1 MRFAHFRLVG
11 PIIAGLTLLVAGMAT
26 FAFFGISRIDTEA
39 RQSQETMVS
48 HNVALWISDI
58 EFSLTSW
65 TIWDEAI
72 DKIDNTFDFEW
83 TDRNIGASLIGTSR
97 TRFTAVLDHAD
108 KTIYS
113 RTADEVKDREFFKR
127 GTDAIVQ
134 ESASLVAQVRA
145 REAEAR
151 RNPKPGIP
159 DQIATSRIDVLGQDA
174 VLLSAVLFQPDFS
187 TFKPK
192 HDLSPILITAMP
204 IAGSLPGF
212 FGTRFMLDDAR
223 IGTETSVDPD
233 RARVEVAVGLA
244 GETEV
249 LSWRPPQPAT
259 DALYRS
265 LPLIV
270 TVAVILLAGAI
281 FLLRMSQTTA
291 GALVAKERQMRHA
304 ATHDF
309 LTGLSNRALLL
320 EEYDGLAA
328 KGPLAVVCLD
338 LDGFKAVNDT
348 HGHAMGDALLKVVA
362 ERLQQSTRGDDRL
375 FRLGGDEFAILM
387 PGLGAPEAAAACQR
401 LSVALAL
408 PVELACGPVTIGASF
423 GIRLVDDG
431 RTSCDAA
438 LGAAD
443 GALYDAKAERYASAL
458 QAASPRRGGRP
469 DTPPQS
475 AVA

>member
-11 PIIAGLTLLVAGMAT
+11 PIIAGLALLIAGMAT
-26 FAFFGISRIDTEA
+26 FAFFGISRIDAEA

-72 DKIDNTFDFEW
+72 DKIDNKFDFEW

-127 GTDAIVQ
+127 GPEAIVK
-134 ESASLVAQVRA
+134 EAASLVADVRR
-145 REAEAR
+145 READAHKA
-151 RNPKPGIP
+151 PKAGIP
-159 DQIATSRIDVLGQDA
+159 DQIAASRIDVLGQDA
-174 VLLSAVLFQPDFS
+174 VLLSVVLFQPDFS
-187 TFKPK
+187 TFRPK
-192 HDLSPILITAMP
+192 GERSPILITAMP

-212 FGTRFMLDDAR
+212 FGTRFMLNDAR
-223 IGTETSVDPD
+223 ISTASSVEPD
-233 RARVEVAVGLA
+233 RARVEVAVGLE
-244 GETEV
+244 GEAEV

-265 LPLIV
+265 LPLII

-281 FLLRMSQTTA
+281 FLIRMSQTTA
-291 GALVAKERQMRHA
+291 RALVAKERQMRHA

-309 LTGLSNRALLL
+309 LTGLSNRALLM
-320 EEYDGLAA
+320 EEYDGLAG
-328 KGPLAVVCLD
+328 KGELAVVCLD

-362 ERLQQSTRGDDRL
+362 ERLQQNTRAEDRL
-375 FRLGGDEFAILM
+375 FRLGGDEFTILM
-387 PGLGAPEAAAACQR
+387 PGIGATEAAAACQR
-401 LSVALAL
+401 LATALS
-408 PVELACGPVTIGASF
+408 EPVTLGCGIVAVGASF

-431 RTSCDAA
+431 KTSCDAA

-443 GALYDAKAERYASAL
+443 GALYHAKAQRYATSM
-458 QAASPRRGGRP
+458 QGDHTRRGGKQ
-469 DTPPQS
+469 DTHPKA

>member
-26 FAFFGISRIDTEA
+26 FAFFGISRIDAEA
-39 RQSQETMVS
+39 RRSQETMVS
-48 HNVALWISDI
+48 HNVALWTSDI
-58 EFSLTSW
+58 EFSLTAW

-72 DKIDNTFDFEW
+72 EKLDNSFDLEW

-97 TRFTAVLDHAD
+97 TRFTAVLDHDD

-113 RTADEVKDREFFKR
+113 RTADEVRKSEFFKR
-127 GTDAIVQ
+127 GADAIVR

-145 REAEAR
+145 REAEAHK
-151 RNPKPGIP
+151 NPKPGIP
-159 DQIATSRIDVLGQDA
+159 DQIAASRIDVLGQDA

-187 TFKPK
+187 TYKPK
-192 HDLSPILITAMP
+192 HDRAPVLITAMP

-212 FGTRFMLDDAR
+212 FGTRFMLNDAR
-223 IGTETSVDPD
+223 IGTASSVTPD

-265 LPLIV
+265 LPLLV
-270 TVAVILLAGAI
+270 TVAVILLAGAV

-291 GALVAKERQMRHA
+291 RALVAKERQMRHA

-309 LTGLSNRALLL
+309 LTGLSNRALLID
-320 EEYDGLAA
+320 EYDALAA
-328 KGPLAVVCLD
+328 KGPLSVVCLD
-338 LDGFKAVNDT
+338 LDGFKAINDT

-362 ERLQQSTRGDDRL
+362 ERLQQTTRSNDRL

-387 PGLGAPEAAAACQR
+387 PGLGATEAATACQR
-401 LSVALAL
+401 ISLALAA
-408 PVELACGPVTIGASF
+408 PVSLACGTVTVGASF
-423 GIRLVDDG
+423 GIRLVDDS
-431 RTSCDAA
+431 RTNCDAA

-443 GALYDAKAERYASAL
+443 GALYDAKARRYDGLRRRQAQQADDKSAP
-458 QAASPRRGGRP
+458 PRA
-469 DTPPQS
+469 